1 MIFKKKYLIIIS
13 LFMLGIIMYSKNL
26 EIIRFN
32 KINLKNNVN
41 IDESLFFRFIEYNS
55 DSIAF
60 YNKKEMHDIYSKIE
74 SLDKIGIINDLKI
87 SYSLPNQVFVYIDEK
102 NPIFMIKTDINQF
115 IIYDKGKIFDS
126 TLIPDLL
133 LPSVNLNFSD
143 KIIYH
148 KWDNNALQ
156 LKTLITN
163 IYKNKFNNKS
173 LINSFNI
180 LNWINHNNLYS
191 NQLSILINKNTIDVN
206 LGKTKI
212 IFSRENNII
221 NQINKI
227 NKVINNTNLLDSL
240 KIDHISNLTE
250 INLCFDNQIIIKS

>member
-87 SYSLPNQVFVYIDEK
+87 SYSLPNQVFVYIDENK
-102 NPIFMIKTDINQF
+102 PIFMIKTDINQF
-115 IIYDKGKIFDS
+115 IIDDKGRGLNDGDTNKVTEKDNTYSSDASS
-126 TLIPDLL
+126 TLG
-133 LPSVNLNFSD
+133 S
-143 KIIYH
+143 
-148 KWDNNALQ
+148 
-156 LKTLITN
+156 
-163 IYKNKFNNKS
+163 
-173 LINSFNI
+173 
-180 LNWINHNNLYS
+180 
-191 NQLSILINKNTIDVN
+191 KNT
-206 LGKTKI
+206 
-212 IFSRENNII
+212 
-221 NQINKI
+221 
-227 NKVINNTNLLDSL
+227 
-240 KIDHISNLTE
+240 HISQVRKKYKKMSTMV
-250 INLCFDNQIIIKS
+250 